1 MQNMIDTERAIKLL
15 GSGIGP
21 QAVATTLGCDASYIS
36 QLLMQD
42 EYRDRV
48 LALRMEGLQKQT
60 ERDGRIDGLEDEI
73 LGKLEN
79 LIPYIT
85 NVRQALQAFQLLNA
99 AKRRG
104 AASGGEINL
113 QTNIVSINLPPVARE
128 HFFPKMNAQGEVVQ
142 VGDQVTVTA
151 SLQSLLQDRLKTRK
165 LTASDAQVLSQEI
178 KDENR
183 SSSETGREAGREQ
196 ATA

>member
-1 MQNMIDTERAIKLL
+1 MIDTERAIRLL

-21 QAVATTLGCDASYIS
+21 VAVATTLGCDPSYIS

-60 ERDGRIDGLEDEI
+60 VRDQKIDSLEDVM
-73 LGKLEN
+73 LQKLED

-104 AASGGEINL
+104 ATGTGGDINFNT
-113 QTNIVSINLPPVARE
+113 QVVAISLPPAAKE
-128 HFFPKMNAQGEVVQ
+128 YFFPKTNAQGEVVQ

-151 SLQSLLQDRLKTRK
+151 NLQTLMQNRLKQRA
-165 LTASDAQVLSQEI
+165 LSASDAQEIPNESRSQTAGA
-178 KDENR
+178 K
-183 SSSETGREAGREQ
+183 TGSEQ
-196 ATA
+196 ASA

>member
-1 MQNMIDTERAIKLL
+1 MIDTERAIKLL

-21 QAVATTLGCDASYIS
+21 VAVATTLGCDASYIS

-60 ERDGRIDGLEDEI
+60 ERDGRIDALEDEI
-73 LGKLEN
+73 LSKLEN
-79 LIPYIT
+79 LIPYVT
-85 NVRQALQAFQLLNA
+85 NMKQALQAFQLLNS

-113 QTNIVSINLPPVARE
+113 QTNIVSINLPPVAKQF
-128 HFFPKMNAQGEVVQ
+128 FFPKMNAQGEVVQ

-151 SLQSLLQDRLKTRK
+151 NLQTLMQNRLKLKK
-165 LTASDAQVLSQEI
+165 LTAEDAQEI

-183 SSSETGREAGREQ
+183 SSNQAGAETGREQ
-196 ATA
+196 ATV

>member
-1 MQNMIDTERAIKLL
+1 MIDTERAIKLL

-21 QAVATTLGCDASYIS
+21 AAVATTLGCDASYIS
-36 QLLMQD
+36 QLLMND

-60 ERDGRIDGLEDEI
+60 ARDQKIDSLEDAMLE
-73 LGKLEN
+73 KLEN
-79 LIPYIT
+79 LVPYIT
-85 NVRQALQAFQLLNA
+85 NVKQALVAFQLLNA

-113 QTNIVSINLPPVARE
+113 QTNIVSISLPAVAKQ

-142 VGDQVTVTA
+142 VGEQVTVTA
-151 SLQSLLQDRLKTRK
+151 SLQTLMQNRLKLKK
-165 LTASDAQVLSQEI
+165 LTAEDAQEI
-178 KDENR
+178 SHETR
-183 SSSETGREAGREQ
+183 SSRAETGPEAGREQ
-196 ATA
+196 ANA